1 LFDDKD
7 RDKEESLLPSTS
19 SLDHVSTSTL
29 EAKTPHATT
38 SSTATVEASWVEGE
52 IISYKGAPSH
62 I

>member
-19 SLDHVSTSTL
+19 SLDNVPSSTL
-29 EAKTPHATT
+29 EAKAPHATT

-52 IISYKGAPSH
+52 IISY
-62 I
+62 